1 MTDGQ
6 PATVAAAEAVMVRA
20 VDDTMPQHPLF
31 SASLSRVSEACPFAN
46 REINVQ
52 VYGGQVVWLR
62 GPSGAGKT
70 LYVSYPLP
78 LHIYPTSTVL
88 NRPLTL
94 SVYHQSPVV
103 SLVSSCIRPV
113 PHHLFL
119 LHHPCTIS
127 RLVAP
132 HRKCAAPAIIPL
144 GPVPSSPAPRHTPAC
159 VRRSC
164 LHLLGLN
171 KAPGTTA
178 TVKWDPSVPASQ
190 RAGML
195 FQQGKLSHSALA
207 LHRGHVMVV
216 WRRPRWVKICCLFPQ
231 THSPLHTVH
240 TCACTLGFLMAQAY

>member
-1 MTDGQ
+1 MRSEAMVNAGLQAASHLTLFGTAHHLQHRNIASLVHGRGMTKGQ
-6 PATVAAAEAVMVRA
+6 PTTAAAAEAVMVRT

-94 SVYHQSPVV
+94 SVYHQG
-103 SLVSSCIRPV
+103 LVSALSPLVSGLHRTA
-113 PHHLFL
+113 FA

-127 RLVAP
+127 RLG
-132 HRKCAAPAIIPL
+132 
-144 GPVPSSPAPRHTPAC
+144 GPSP
-159 VRRSC
+159 
-164 LHLLGLN
+164 
-171 KAPGTTA
+171 
-178 TVKWDPSVPASQ
+178 
-190 RAGML
+190 
-195 FQQGKLSHSALA
+195 
-207 LHRGHVMVV
+207 
-216 WRRPRWVKICCLFPQ
+216 
-231 THSPLHTVH
+231 
-240 TCACTLGFLMAQAY
+240 